1 MTAGRHGGRHGR
13 GGPFG
18 RHRGGPFGG
27 RGPRMFDP
35 GALRLV
41 VLGLIAEEPRSGY
54 DIIKAL
60 EAKFQGAY
68 SPSPGAIYPML
79 QMLEEAD
86 LVASQ
91 AEGNKRLFS
100 ITEQGRAYL
109 AEQAGRARED
119 QCADRR
125 IVGRGR
131 QRSVGRRSPRAGQGS
146 VQPAARRLADC
157 RASRKGARNPEE
169 GAARPGR
176 PVASQVRP
184 GRFRPGCAGARGALR
199 WSRPCWPPPACCA
212 SGRCARRSSRRSG
225 ASVFLCASS
234 ACASRRG
241 ARTSCRSSRR

>member
-1 MTAGRHGGRHGR
+1 MFHHIHESRQHCGTWSMSAGEGSRFGGKGGR

-41 VLGLIAEEPRSGY
+41 VLGLIAEEPRHGY

-91 AEGNKRLFS
+91 ANGNKRLYS
-100 ITEQGRAYL
+100 ITEGGRTYL
-109 AEQAGRARED
+109 AEHAAELAGINAQIDAASNEAGEASLGNEMRALRWTLFGMVRRGSLSAEQAGKARDILRRARRDLED
-119 QCADRR
+119 
-125 IVGRGR
+125 
-131 QRSVGRRSPRAGQGS
+131 
-146 VQPAARRLADC
+146 L
-157 RASRKGARNPEE
+157 
-169 GAARPGR
+169 
-176 PVASQVRP
+176 
-184 GRFRPGCAGARGALR
+184 
-199 WSRPCWPPPACCA
+199 
-212 SGRCARRSSRRSG
+212 
-225 ASVFLCASS
+225 
-234 ACASRRG
+234 
-241 ARTSCRSSRR
+241 